1 MELPQ
6 IGERWDPYLS
16 SVAARFNRELEIQ
29 LGQPGWQLPPDLEQ
43 LPFWQAYQ
51 RDHLQER
58 LGIPFPH
65 LRAPHKREACLDLG
79 CGVSF
84 LTYPWNDWQ
93 ANFYGH
99 ELSGEIVRFI
109 RSRAPQLN
117 SKLFKSMQQGSAHH
131 LENYAPEQFDLAIAT
146 GFLYYYPIE
155 YFDGVWAELLR
166 VLRPAAPILIEVV
179 NPESVWAEQWGL
191 IELFKGTEPIFTP
204 LSEWERRITALGGRI
219 QKQASGELFTTYL
232 IQRKR

>member
-6 IGERWDPYLS
+6 TRERWDPYLS
-16 SVAARFNRELEIQ
+16 SVASRFNRELERQ

-43 LPFWQAYQ
+43 LTFWQACR

-58 LGIPFPH
+58 LGIPFAQ
-65 LRAPHKREACLDLG
+65 LRAPRKRENCLDLG
-79 CGVSF
+79 CGVGF

-99 ELSGEIVRFI
+99 ELSGEIVRFV

-117 SKLFKSMQQGSAHH
+117 SKLFKSIQQGSAHR
-131 LENYAPEQFDLAIAT
+131 LENYVPEQFDLAIAT
-146 GFLYYYPIE
+146 GFLYYYPLE
-155 YFDGVWAELLR
+155 YFAEVWRELLR

-191 IELFKGTEPIFTP
+191 IELFKGAEPIFTP
-204 LSEWERRITALGGRI
+204 LAEWEQCIRDLGGKI

-232 IQRKR
+232 IQHKR